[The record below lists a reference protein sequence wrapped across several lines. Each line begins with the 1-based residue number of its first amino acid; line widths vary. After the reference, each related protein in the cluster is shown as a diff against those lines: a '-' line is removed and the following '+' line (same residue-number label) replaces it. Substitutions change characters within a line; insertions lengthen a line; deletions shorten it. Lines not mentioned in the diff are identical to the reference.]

1 MEDVVADVAVTEIK
15 NKVMNLRGYQNRE
28 KLAKK
33 TRQYRSR
40 QGRSD
45 ESYINSMKVIALAA
59 LIGVGMILAYY
70 LAAFISGIA
79 NV

>member
-1 MEDVVADVAVTEIK
+1 MMTIADVEDVAVK
-15 NKVMNLRGYQNRE
+15 NKVMKIRGYQNRE

-45 ESYINSMKVIALAA
+45 ESYINSMKVIAIAA
-59 LIGVGMILAYY
+59 LIGVGATLAYY

>member
-1 MEDVVADVAVTEIK
+1 MMIADVEDVAVK
-15 NKVMNLRGYQNRE
+15 NKVM
-28 KLAKK
+28 KK
-33 TRQYRSR
+33 RQYRSR

-45 ESYINSMKVIALAA
+45 RQYEDSVKVILIAA
-59 LIGVGMILAYY
+59 LIGVGAILAYY

>member
-1 MEDVVADVAVTEIK
+1 MMIADVEDVAVK
-15 NKVMNLRGYQNRE
+15 NKVM
-28 KLAKK
+28 KK
-33 TRQYRSR
+33 RQYRSR

-45 ESYINSMKVIALAA
+45 RQYEDSVKLISIAA
-59 LIGVGMILAYY
+59 LIGVGMVLAYY